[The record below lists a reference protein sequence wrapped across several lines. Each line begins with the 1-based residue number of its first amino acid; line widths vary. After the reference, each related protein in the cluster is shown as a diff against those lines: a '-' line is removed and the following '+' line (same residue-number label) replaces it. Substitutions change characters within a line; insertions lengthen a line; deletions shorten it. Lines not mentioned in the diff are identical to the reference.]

1 MNDAFGHLDSCSLG
15 HGLRLTPATICRL
28 RCKYS
33 TRQWAALCLA
43 ATFMTSDGITRFQ
56 ISTNAFEGRERLDE
70 FCETFGRAILKVE
83 IDPTND
89 MPLDIQMDVRVLPG
103 LAMAIGSISTMQ
115 VRHTPQLIN
124 DDDIVLV
131 AIEKGAAHLKQAG
144 REAFVKAG
152 EAVLTSTGEVGTFS
166 KVAPTTLTNL
176 RLSRAALANDVLDLD
191 SAVARVI
198 PMSHPALRLLIG
210 YSSLL
215 NDQQG
220 LETAE
225 LRRSFVAHMHDLAA
239 LALGAKRDAAET
251 AKLRG
256 VRAARLH
263 AVKADILNNITQADL
278 SIDAVALRQGLSRSY
293 IGQLLAADGTTFT
306 DLVLDRRLV
315 YAHRALTNWR
325 YADRKISVI
334 AFEAG
339 FGDLSYFNRA
349 FRRRYGV
356 TPSDVRAAALES
368 SAN

>member
-1 MNDAFGHLDSCSLG
+1 M
-15 HGLRLTPATICRL
+15 
-28 RCKYS
+28 
-33 TRQWAALCLA
+33 
-43 ATFMTSDGITRFQ
+43 SDEVTRFR
-56 ISTNAFEGRERLDE
+56 ISTDVFGGSERLDE

-83 IDPTND
+83 IEPTNG

-103 LAMAIGSISTMQ
+103 LALATGSLSTME
-115 VRHTPQLIN
+115 VRHTPQLIS

-144 REAFVKAG
+144 REAFVQAG
-152 EAVLTSTGEVGTFS
+152 QAVLTTTGESGTFS
-166 KVAPTTLTNL
+166 KMAPTTLTNL
-176 RLSRAALANDVLDLD
+176 RLSRAALVNDVLDLD
-191 SAVARVI
+191 SAIAGII
-198 PMSHPALRLLIG
+198 PMSHPALRLMIG
-210 YSSLL
+210 YASLL

-220 LETAE
+220 LETPE

-263 AVKADILNNITQADL
+263 AIKADILNNITRADL

-325 YADRKISVI
+325 YANRKISVI

-356 TPSDVRAAALES
+356 TPSDVRATALVAS
-368 SAN
+368 TD